1 MIVAK
6 DQREDKTNEDDF
18 TNMILQ
24 DAYTRRKESRQGPGA
39 SQRGPKNRGARA
51 PEIALRIDVDI

>member
-1 MIVAK
+1 MVVAK
-6 DQREDKTNEDDF
+6 DRREDATNEDDF

-24 DAYTRRKESRQGPGA
+24 DAYTRRKESRQGPA
-39 SQRGPKNRGARA
+39 GPRPKGGRARA